1 MPTKTASKKNSKN
14 SSKKER
20 RTYKLYCGID
30 EPIPDG
36 YRLGSMEE
44 CLNAG
49 KVNYYGLKKID
60 SRLLAARKNEMK
72 LVELNKKLDKFR
84 AEAIGF
90 GGKTLKYTKLMASSK
105 TEKEKNALQKKID
118 EITKK
123 KAEITKEMNK
133 IKDLIS
139 KLK

>member
-1 MPTKTASKKNSKN
+1 MSKTASKKNSKKN
-14 SSKKER
+14 SKESIK
-20 RTYKLYCGID
+20 YKLYCGID

-49 KVNYYGLKKID
+49 KVNYYGIKKVD
-60 SRLLAARKNEMK
+60 SRLLTARRNELK
-72 LVELNKKLDKFR
+72 VGEFNKQLDKYR

-90 GGKTLKYTKLMASSK
+90 SGKTTKYNKMIAVAK
-105 TEKEKNALQKKID
+105 TEKEKKALQKKID

-133 IKDLIS
+133 IKEQIN